1 MLGKMNRDFL
11 IVGIIIGL
19 VVIGIFIAVGIT
31 LTNNDCELPS
41 VLIGE
46 KNSEQIINELNS
58 QGIAEDSRAP
68 AIEEKI
74 NSLRINSF
82 VKQFCN

>member
-1 MLGKMNRDFL
+1 MNRDFL
-11 IVGIIIGL
+11 IVGTVLVL

-58 QGIAEDSRAP
+58 QGIEDDSKSP
-68 AIEEKI
+68 TIEEEI